1 MNNGNSNTNPD
12 VHRMVIRGIGDKYI
26 ERNGC
31 PKCGGAFRDMYRL
44 TGERVEKREDDAI
57 EYEFVRQSAEDALR
71 LLNGCMDSGMRARG
85 FAKWFRSGN
94 ATFRLHLQC
103 VERVDPDVRDND

>member
-1 MNNGNSNTNPD
+1 MSKDNDEGFDASHCSPSF
-12 VHRMVIRGIGDKYI
+12 
-26 ERNGC
+26 E
-31 PKCGGAFRDMYRL
+31 DMYRL

-85 FAKWFRSGN
+85 FTKWFRSGN

-103 VERVDPDVRDND
+103 VERVPEKEDGE

>member
-1 MNNGNSNTNPD
+1 M
-12 VHRMVIRGIGDKYI
+12 
-26 ERNGC
+26 
-31 PKCGGAFRDMYRL
+31 PKDNDEGFDASHCSPSFEDMYRL

-85 FAKWFRSGN
+85 FTKWFRSGN

-103 VERVDPDVRDND
+103 VERVPEKEDGK

>member
-1 MNNGNSNTNPD
+1 MTKPENADEGFDSSDCSPS
-12 VHRMVIRGIGDKYI
+12 
-26 ERNGC
+26 
-31 PKCGGAFRDMYRL
+31 FRDMYRL

-57 EYEFVRQSAEDALR
+57 EYEFIRQAAEDALR

-85 FAKWFRSGN
+85 FTKWFRSGN

-103 VERVDPDVRDND
+103 VERVENGDD